1 MPFLKIGVFMTR
13 KQSENVAQK
22 IKIFMMKNGISQREL
37 AKKMKVAPQ
46 TVSQFLGGKYDLRME
61 TIEKISK
68 ALGAPVNY
76 FFDNSTDVKGN
87 HNVVGKNISVSSDV
101 KKDIVLL
108 STQIELLSA
117 KIKIIETEVER
128 LKTTNRGRK

>member
-1 MPFLKIGVFMTR
+1 
-13 KQSENVAQK
+13 
-22 IKIFMMKNGISQREL
+22 MMENGISQREL

-68 ALGAPVNY
+68 ALGAPGNY

-101 KKDIVLL
+101 KKDM
-108 STQIELLSA
+108 SCCPH
-117 KIKIIETEVER
+117 K
-128 LKTTNRGRK
+128 